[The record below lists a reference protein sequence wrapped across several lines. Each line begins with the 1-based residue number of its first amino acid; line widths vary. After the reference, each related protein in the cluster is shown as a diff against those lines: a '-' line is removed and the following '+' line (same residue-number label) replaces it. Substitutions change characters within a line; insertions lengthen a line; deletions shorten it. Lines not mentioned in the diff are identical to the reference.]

1 MHRACKIVALSAP
14 PPQVSSYPEYRLEYN
29 KPAPSRKLFYIA
41 PSLHTSK
48 DWDYSKFIENVSN
61 NDIES
66 VHITQDQHF
75 IKVLFK
81 NSIEKELLLPEG
93 YDIIN
98 FLIDNNV
105 DVHIDPIRKPPIEL
119 SILDISLIMLQCVFL
134 SFVIRTILTNRK
146 NIQNEKKDSISKPL
160 DSNIELSAYR
170 ESGKLI
176 SRLFS
181 NNIDS
186 IESVSID
193 NVTSPLN
200 IPEGLER
207 TNLESRLK
215 IILGGRVAEEII
227 FGALR
232 SSSGKSSDIEIAI
245 QLAYDIIATYGF
257 SQSMGITEWDNWN
270 TPQIQEM
277 IQNTAQDIIK
287 NTHKNM
293 RKLIIKNKKLLNTIA
308 EELIEK
314 RTLYKDDIRMII
326 IRVYKKTRK
335 FNSQLIKHLNITDVE
350 FIHKNGGD
358 K

>member
-1 MHRACKIVALSAP
+1 MHRACKIVALSAQ

-134 SFVIRTILTNRK
+134 SFVIKTIL
-146 NIQNEKKDSISKPL
+146 I
-160 DSNIELSAYR
+160 
-170 ESGKLI
+170 
-176 SRLFS
+176 
-181 NNIDS
+181 NN
-186 IESVSID
+186 
-193 NVTSPLN
+193 
-200 IPEGLER
+200 
-207 TNLESRLK
+207 
-215 IILGGRVAEEII
+215 
-227 FGALR
+227 
-232 SSSGKSSDIEIAI
+232 
-245 QLAYDIIATYGF
+245 YHC
-257 SQSMGITEWDNWN
+257 
-270 TPQIQEM
+270 QIYFY
-277 IQNTAQDIIK
+277 T
-287 NTHKNM
+287 
-293 RKLIIKNKKLLNTIA
+293 
-308 EELIEK
+308 
-314 RTLYKDDIRMII
+314 
-326 IRVYKKTRK
+326 
-335 FNSQLIKHLNITDVE
+335 
-350 FIHKNGGD
+350 
-358 K
+358 